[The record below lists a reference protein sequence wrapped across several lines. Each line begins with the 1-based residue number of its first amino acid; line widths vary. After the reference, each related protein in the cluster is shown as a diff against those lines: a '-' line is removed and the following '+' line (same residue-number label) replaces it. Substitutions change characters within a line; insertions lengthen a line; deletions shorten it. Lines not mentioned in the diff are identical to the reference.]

1 MIVNSL
7 GRTCRQRCWT
17 ELAIECYKSKFNC
30 KNCYYNTA
38 LESSNCRMKATV
50 LELIRVFGL
59 PPIILYKEKV
69 IDKILE

>member
-1 MIVNSL
+1 
-7 GRTCRQRCWT
+7 
-17 ELAIECYKSKFNC
+17 
-30 KNCYYNTA
+30 
-38 LESSNCRMKATV
+38 MKATV